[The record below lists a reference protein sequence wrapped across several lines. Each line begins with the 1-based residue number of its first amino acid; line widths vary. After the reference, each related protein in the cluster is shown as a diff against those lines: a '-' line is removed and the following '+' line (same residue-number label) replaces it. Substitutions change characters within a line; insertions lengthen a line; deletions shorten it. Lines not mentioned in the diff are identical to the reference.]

1 MAWFR
6 KKPVAVEMLQWNG
19 VIFDCDESPA
29 WLREAID
36 KGMIERGQEGDL
48 LVKTPEGTVTCVPTD
63 WVGLHDGGALFV
75 TTDKALTECYDR
87 AELTA

>member
-1 MAWFR
+1 MAWF
-6 KKPVAVEMLQWNG
+6 KEKPAAIEMLQWNG
-19 VIFDCDESPA
+19 VIFDCDEPPA

-63 WVGLHDGGALFV
+63 WVGNRGAALFV
-75 TTDKALTECYDR
+75 RTDNALDEYYER
-87 AELTA
+87 VPAP